1 MIEGDSEWEKAFL
14 KDMGGGPPNSGD
26 RECKGSKARRTLKC
40 PQKHMAVE
48 YIRLG
53 RAEQAELEEYNGTD
67 CTELWQSV

>member
-1 MIEGDSEWEKAFL
+1 MTQNDGRPLSNTVEGT
-14 KDMGGGPPNSGD
+14 PNSGD
-26 RECKGSKARRTLKC
+26 RECKGPKTRRTLKC